1 MRMRH
6 ILILSDYGLYFKEYE
21 VVDSTKD
28 NLKVKN
34 KETGKIY
41 DLRY

>member
-1 MRMRH
+1 MRIRH
-6 ILILSDYGLYFKEYE
+6 IAILYDYGLDFKNYE
-21 VVDSTKD
+21 VIDSTKD
-28 NLKVKN
+28 NLKIKN